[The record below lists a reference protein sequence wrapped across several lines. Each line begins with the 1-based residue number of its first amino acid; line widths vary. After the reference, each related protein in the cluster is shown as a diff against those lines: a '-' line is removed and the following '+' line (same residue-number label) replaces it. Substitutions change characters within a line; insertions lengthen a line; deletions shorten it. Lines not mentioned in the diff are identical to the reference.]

1 MAEGVITQGQGP
13 RCIDLSG
20 YIILPGLVDFHG
32 DGFERH
38 VAPRRGAV
46 VDPREGIRPIEAEL
60 AANGI
65 TTAMLAQFYSWE
77 GGMRGPDFAA
87 AMARALQH
95 AQGLICDLRLQLR
108 VEMNMVDH
116 YAAILDL
123 VRDHQIACVVFND
136 HLPHEA
142 LAAGKRPPRLTGQ
155 ALKAGRSPEAHL
167 AFLHSLHD
175 RKPEVMPALR
185 DLAGQ
190 LSELGVV
197 MGSHDDATPATHAQ
211 FSEIGVSLAEFPETV
226 EAAEA
231 ARAEGHGVVMGAPNV
246 LRGGSHAGK
255 VSARLLVEAG
265 LVDALAS
272 DYHYPALLR
281 AALTLW
287 QGGMGLTEA
296 WALVSSG
303 PARLLGLQDR
313 GEIATGKRADFVILD
328 AKSHAVAAT
337 IAGAQIAY
345 ARGDI
350 VQRLLS

>member
-1 MAEGVITQGQGP
+1 
-13 RCIDLSG
+13 
-20 YIILPGLVDFHG
+20 
-32 DGFERH
+32 
-38 VAPRRGAV
+38 
-46 VDPREGIRPIEAEL
+46 
-60 AANGI
+60 
-65 TTAMLAQFYSWE
+65 
-77 GGMRGPDFAA
+77 
-87 AMARALQH
+87 
-95 AQGLICDLRLQLR
+95 
-108 VEMNMVDH
+108 
-116 YAAILDL
+116 L

-190 LSELGVV
+190 LAELGVV
-197 MGSHDDATPATHAQ
+197 MGSHDDATPAAHAQ

-226 EAAEA
+226 EAAKA

-255 VSARLLVEAG
+255 VSARLLVEAD

-287 QGGMGLTEA
+287 QGGMGLMEA

-303 PARLLGLQDR
+303 PARLLGLEDR
-313 GEIATGKRADFVILD
+313 GVIATGKRADFVILD

-337 IAGAQIAY
+337 IAGGQIAY

>member
-1 MAEGVITQGQGP
+1 
-13 RCIDLSG
+13 
-20 YIILPGLVDFHG
+20 
-32 DGFERH
+32 
-38 VAPRRGAV
+38 
-46 VDPREGIRPIEAEL
+46 
-60 AANGI
+60 
-65 TTAMLAQFYSWE
+65 
-77 GGMRGPDFAA
+77 MRGPDFAA
-87 AMARALQH
+87 AMARALQD

-136 HLPHEA
+136 HLPHQA

-167 AFLHSLHD
+167 AFLHSLHA
-175 RKPEVMPALR
+175 RKPEVMPALH

-197 MGSHDDATPATHAQ
+197 MGSHDDATPAAHAQ

-272 DYHYPALLR
+272 DYHYPALLG
-281 AALTLW
+281 AALALW
-287 QGGMGLTEA
+287 QGGMGLPEA

-303 PARLLGLQDR
+303 PARLLGLGDR
-313 GEIATGKRADFVILD
+313 GVIATGKRADFVILD

-337 IAGAQIAY
+337 IAGGQIAY

-350 VQRLLS
+350 VQRLVS